1 MLCRS
6 GYEVIAYMPS
16 TYDLHR
22 QVEAL
27 KPDIVIIDTDSP
39 DRDTLENLCVVTR
52 DNPRPVVMF
61 THDGDND
68 KIRAA
73 TEAGVSAYVV
83 DGMDGTR
90 IGPIINAAV
99 ARFEQFHALKREL
112 EDIEEK
118 LADRKVIERAKG
130 VLMKTRK
137 LTEDE
142 AFRALRTALVATGP
156 AEPTHLLAVTSTQ
169 PLEGKTTT
177 AVNVALSLRGRPLRR
192 RFMARGARP
201 SCDVPYFLQYC
212 RNTTRLLNIAPL

>member
-1 MLCRS
+1 MNTPAPALLKVMLVDDIVERAEVLQQALARA

-90 IGPIINAAV
+90 IGPIIDLPESLG
-99 ARFEQFHALKREL
+99 RFKYF
-112 EDIEEK
+112 
-118 LADRKVIERAKG
+118 
-130 VLMKTRK
+130 
-137 LTEDE
+137 
-142 AFRALRTALVATGP
+142 
-156 AEPTHLLAVTSTQ
+156 
-169 PLEGKTTT
+169 EGRSKK
-177 AVNVALSLRGRPLRR
+177 
-192 RFMARGARP
+192 
-201 SCDVPYFLQYC
+201 
-212 RNTTRLLNIAPL
+212 

>member
-1 MLCRS
+1 MNTPAAAMLKVMLVDDIVERAEVLQQALARA

-142 AFRALRTALVATGP
+142 AFRALRKQAMQNNCKLADVSRQ
-156 AEPTHLLAVTSTQ
+156 LLAVAG
-169 PLEGKTTT
+169 L
-177 AVNVALSLRGRPLRR
+177 
-192 RFMARGARP
+192 
-201 SCDVPYFLQYC
+201 
-212 RNTTRLLNIAPL
+212 IA